1 MHVAGP
7 EVVSVPQRQP
17 CLSCAHG
24 CRFHLFSHAC
34 LAPPPLAQSDCSERA
49 GERWVKVRR
58 WMGGCIG
65 ISPSYGTLRVS
76 TASLAAR
83 EVFCIQASKQGRIH
97 VFSPA
102 SKPLAST
109 GSDHAGTRS
118 CTNAIALCRSD
129 FPLLDHPGVSWGA
142 ERGAARTRRL
152 SRERS
157 WGVAA
162 PMHCHVRVV
171 HARL

>member
-1 MHVAGP
+1 
-7 EVVSVPQRQP
+7 
-17 CLSCAHG
+17 
-24 CRFHLFSHAC
+24 
-34 LAPPPLAQSDCSERA
+34 
-49 GERWVKVRR
+49 
-58 WMGGCIG
+58 MGGCIG

-83 EVFCIQASKQGRIH
+83 EVFCIQ
-97 VFSPA
+97 A